1 MARLPWLLRR
11 LLTCSKACVQKSVCF
26 LVDVDV
32 CCGFDLNES
41 CIWSVC
47 EVQYIAK
54 TGLLA
59 HGIAV
64 VAILRSRWFLKFSRS
79 KLAIEKRSGRDLE
92 EI

>member
-1 MARLPWLLRR
+1 M
-11 LLTCSKACVQKSVCF
+11 
-26 LVDVDV
+26 
-32 CCGFDLNES
+32 
-41 CIWSVC
+41 C

-79 KLAIEKRSGRDLE
+79 KLKIEKRSGRDLE